1 LLDLAE
7 KGLHAL
13 YFVEGSSEGLLEEG
27 VLHFEARSSGCDL
40 ASTLGGLK
48 KSTAVCLQLKISL
61 LKKLYLGLVH
71 LVVSVDDGLEFGDNR
86 LSLL

>member
-1 LLDLAE
+1 MFDLTKE
-7 KGLHAL
+7 GLHAL
-13 YFVEGSSEGLLEEG
+13 YFVEGSSEGLLEKG

-61 LKKLYLGLVH
+61 LKKLHLGFVH
-71 LVVSVDDGLEFGDNR
+71 LVVSVDDGLEFGNN
-86 LSLL
+86 